1 MSKVKKIIVVFFSF
15 ITIFA
20 LILSVPVSAVEPTVY
35 TVQYQ
40 KPVVNEYSGYVE
52 FLSVDGA
59 VYVVTW
65 NFVLQNN
72 VLGTI
77 APPKITINQSIVS
90 EFYIECS
97 FSDVPEY
104 VHLSYTTTK
113 FNSQNTDS
121 EVWGTYASYAK
132 GDNKIFSTYFAFVPS
147 GAKAVRVNG
156 NAKLNLIGGFTNST
170 DNWTVVY
177 GDDSSIYYQL
187 EGIKQGLQI
196 GNQGVIDNANQ
207 NASQIQQN
215 QDDNTDK
222 IIENQQQMQE
232 NEKNEAETQGQ
243 GSVDEIGSAIED
255 KSAGFISAIGSLVNS
270 MSYNGTACAWSFPAL
285 KLPAIDGVMPEYQLT
300 QEQPID
306 FEFWVN
312 KIPSDILLLVRSLL
326 TIALIVYCFKELY
339 STISYVLTLKG
350 GGNSE

>member
-1 MSKVKKIIVVFFSF
+1 MSKVKKIIIVFFSF
-15 ITIFA
+15 ITILS
-20 LILSVPVSAVEPTVY
+20 LILSVPVSAEELDVY

-40 KPVVNEYSGYVE
+40 KPIVDKYSGYLEILTNDNTVFVYSYCMVYNTVSLNE
-52 FLSVDGA
+52 TYYDEIDVVPRFIQTGNGSIDIYLSLPNSYFD
-59 VYVVTW
+59 
-65 NFVLQNN
+65 NLQLISN
-72 VLGTI
+72 L
-77 APPKITINQSIVS
+77 
-90 EFYIECS
+90 
-97 FSDVPEY
+97 
-104 VHLSYTTTK
+104 
-113 FNSQNTDS
+113 FNSVYGNNYSRILFGNDTDVIS
-121 EVWGTYASYAK
+121 ANIINN
-132 GDNKIFSTYFAFVPS
+132 DS
-147 GAKAVRVNG
+147 GIKAVRSYGKNELILL
-156 NAKLNLIGGFTNST
+156 NANPIY
-170 DNWTVVY
+170 NWTVTY
-177 GDDSSIYYQL
+177 GSDTSLYYKMQ
-187 EGIKQGLQI
+187 GIKEALQI
-196 GNQGVIDNANQ
+196 SNQGVIDNANQ

-222 IIENQQQMQE
+222 IIENQQQIQE

-285 KLPAIDGVMPEYQLT
+285 KLPAIEGVMAEYQLT
-300 QEQPID
+300 EEQPID